1 MTQETG
7 NSKETG
13 PVPTSDRRIVGC
25 REYVAFP
32 DWGVAGI
39 EAKIDT
45 GARTSAIHVEEI
57 THLRGNRVRFY
68 LVTSRKKQFQ
78 HVPVTAD
85 IVRETRVRSSTGHT
99 QERLV
104 VATRVQIGAITKR
117 VELSLV
123 RRDKMLCRMLL
134 GRTALSG
141 FLVDVSRK
149 HIHKRHKTKIKAK
162 GSP

>member
-1 MTQETG
+1 L
-7 NSKETG
+7 
-13 PVPTSDRRIVGC
+13 PSDRRVVGC

-32 DWGVAGI
+32 DWGVSGI

-45 GARTSAIHVEEI
+45 GARTSAIHVEQI
-57 THLRGNRVRFY
+57 TRLRGNRVRFY
-68 LVTSRKKQFQ
+68 LVTSRKKLFQ

-104 VATRVQIGAITKR
+104 VATRVKIGTIIKR

-134 GRTALSG
+134 GRRALEG
-141 FLVDVSRK
+141 FMVDVSRK
-149 HIHKRHKTKIKAK
+149 HIHKKRKIRIKTK

>member
-1 MTQETG
+1 V
-7 NSKETG
+7 S
-13 PVPTSDRRIVGC
+13 PSDRRVVGW

-32 DWGVAGI
+32 DWGVTGI
-39 EAKIDT
+39 VAKIDT
-45 GARTSAIHVEEI
+45 GARTSAIHVEQI
-57 THLRGNRVRFY
+57 THLPGDRVRFY
-68 LVTSRKKQFQ
+68 LVTSRTKPFR

-85 IVRETRVRSSTGHT
+85 IVRESRVRSSTGHT

-104 VATRVQIGAITKR
+104 VATRIRIGTITKR

-134 GRTALSG
+134 GRTALDG

-149 HIHKRHKTKIKAK
+149 HIHKKPKTRTQPKE
-162 GSP
+162 GS